1 MSDILILASIVML
14 ALLFLKVPVYIAVL
28 GGCMV

>member
-28 GGCMV
+28 SISF